1 MSPEKRLAARL
12 KQSKPLADA
21 FFEWTMSV
29 NVPPK
34 LAVSRAIVYAQN
46 QRQFLENI
54 FLDGRLELSN
64 NRAERSVKSFV
75 MGRKNWLFCDS
86 VGGAKASAIAF
97 AIIETAKENGLKPF
111 EYLRFL
117 LEKLPNTTTAQLEN
131 LLPWSGSLPL
141 ECKMNT

>member
-1 MSPEKRLAARL
+1 
-12 KQSKPLADA
+12 
-21 FFEWTMSV
+21 
-29 NVPPK
+29 
-34 LAVSRAIVYAQN
+34 
-46 QRQFLENI
+46 
-54 FLDGRLELSN
+54 
-64 NRAERSVKSFV
+64 

-97 AIIETAKENGLKPF
+97 SIIETAKENGLKPF
-111 EYLRFL
+111 EYLNFL